1 MAEFETAQTG
11 ASVKVGVL
19 LGPEQVGLGEWLADA
34 AAFDAAGADALWIQS
49 GPESDV
55 LALTAALA
63 VLTHRSQLMV
73 ALPEDA
79 TDLALDTISRLSN
92 GRLASEGL
100 DDRWL
105 AVPVPES
112 RTDWQATREDA
123 AERGFAGVVVPA
135 DPRMLDILRNPE
147 DPDERRDLQLAQG

>member
-1 MAEFETAQTG
+1 MAEVDTERAG
-11 ASVKVGVL
+11 ESVKVGVL
-19 LGPEQVGLGEWLADA
+19 LGPEQAGLGEWLADA
-34 AAFDAAGADALWIQS
+34 AAFDAAGADTLWIQS
-49 GPESDV
+49 GPESDI

-63 VLTHRSQLMV
+63 VLTHRSRLMV

-79 TDLALDTISRLSN
+79 TDLTLDTISRLSN
-92 GRLASEGL
+92 GRLAFDGQ

-105 AVPVPES
+105 TVPVPEG
-112 RTDWQATREDA
+112 RADWLATRNAA

-135 DPRMLDILRNPE
+135 DPRMLDILRNPD